1 MKQLAILAVTVIS
14 LIEAYRLPTNVMPE
28 SYRLEIVAP
37 FGEKNNFDFEGKVW
51 IEDISSKAG
60 KEIKDLKISFNTE
73 HDFLIIAFDQTLT
86 EDHRYEIY
94 IPFKGKLDDSLAG
107 FYRSSY
113 TDAKTKEK
121 KWLGVTQFEAIS
133 ARRAFPCFD
142 EPAMKATFDISIARK
157 DGYKSISNM
166 PLLSTEPMEDKPG
179 WYWDNFDISVPMSTY
194 LVAYVVSDFH
204 YKEAEPID
212 NNNVTFRIWSRQD
225 AIDQVDFAKDVG
237 PKALRFYEK
246 FFNIGYPLPK
256 QDMIAI
262 PDFSAGAME
271 NWGLITYR
279 ESYLLYDPKVSAK
292 VSQHSVASVIAH
304 ELAHQWFGNLVT
316 MKWWTDLWL
325 NEGFA
330 TYMASVAVDHLFPQW
345 NSLQEEGATDMLSV
359 FSFDALRSSHPVSG
373 FQIEDTMY
381 LKRYYLVTYRFIADK
396 DDEPLFGRRNPQSG
410 RNLVTMKWWTDLWLN
425 EGFATYMASV
435 AVDHLFPQWN
445 SLQEEGAT
453 DMLSVFSFDALRSSH
468 PVSVPIGDPKEIDE
482 IFDTISYKKGSS
494 LIRMM
499 SLFLGEETL
508 RAGVSNYLREHRYHN
523 AEQDDLWHSLT
534 VAAHKKNTLPKD
546 LTVKTIMD
554 TWTLQTGYPVIHVE
568 RDYKN
573 GSVEITQERFLRD
586 TIKLKGDKKPCWW
599 VPLSYSTESHS
610 DFDTT
615 TPKYWLSCGYE
626 ESSQTIEEIG
636 PETEWILFNNK
647 MAGIYKVNYDEKN
660 WLLLSKALKSDFTK
674 IPTLNRVQLL
684 ADAADLGY
692 VGHQKYDVF
701 FDMLG
706 YLKEETE
713 YLPWKAALG
722 KADALKN
729 YLIRNPIYGVF
740 KNYMTSLLSPIY
752 EKLGGLAMANEEN
765 FDKLDKIKFQ
775 VLIVSRSCRYGVE
788 KCIEDAKTMFN
799 KWKSAPNDTNP
810 VPKDLRSAVYC
821 TALKNGGENEWNF
834 LWNKYQQSNVATER
848 NSLLN
853 VLGCTREIWL
863 LSRYLEWSL
872 DDTKIRRQDTSTVF
886 GAVAGNDVGYYIAK
900 KFFFDNVN
908 KIFKHLAPNKRR
920 ITRYLT
926 SITSHMQDVDEL
938 HELSYLI
945 DHNKENFSEVKQ
957 GVEQALETVKI
968 NIQWQQMHGKSIHD
982 VLQKF
987 SKI

>member
-1 MKQLAILAVTVIS
+1 
-14 LIEAYRLPTNVMPE
+14 
-28 SYRLEIVAP
+28 
-37 FGEKNNFDFEGKVW
+37 
-51 IEDISSKAG
+51 
-60 KEIKDLKISFNTE
+60 
-73 HDFLIIAFDQTLT
+73 
-86 EDHRYEIY
+86 
-94 IPFKGKLDDSLAG
+94 
-107 FYRSSY
+107 
-113 TDAKTKEK
+113 
-121 KWLGVTQFEAIS
+121 
-133 ARRAFPCFD
+133 
-142 EPAMKATFDISIARK
+142 
-157 DGYKSISNM
+157 
-166 PLLSTEPMEDKPG
+166 
-179 WYWDNFDISVPMSTY
+179 
-194 LVAYVVSDFH
+194 
-204 YKEAEPID
+204 
-212 NNNVTFRIWSRQD
+212 
-225 AIDQVDFAKDVG
+225 
-237 PKALRFYEK
+237 
-246 FFNIGYPLPK
+246 
-256 QDMIAI
+256 
-262 PDFSAGAME
+262 
-271 NWGLITYR
+271 
-279 ESYLLYDPKVSAK
+279 
-292 VSQHSVASVIAH
+292 
-304 ELAHQWFGNLVT
+304 
-316 MKWWTDLWL
+316 
-325 NEGFA
+325 
-330 TYMASVAVDHLFPQW
+330 
-345 NSLQEEGATDMLSV
+345 
-359 FSFDALRSSHPVSG
+359 
-373 FQIEDTMY
+373 
-381 LKRYYLVTYRFIADK
+381 
-396 DDEPLFGRRNPQSG
+396 
-410 RNLVTMKWWTDLWLN
+410 
-425 EGFATYMASV
+425 
-435 AVDHLFPQWN
+435 
-445 SLQEEGAT
+445 
-453 DMLSVFSFDALRSSH
+453 
-468 PVSVPIGDPKEIDE
+468 
-482 IFDTISYKKGSS
+482 
-494 LIRMM
+494 
-499 SLFLGEETL
+499 
-508 RAGVSNYLREHRYHN
+508 
-523 AEQDDLWHSLT
+523 
-534 VAAHKKNTLPKD
+534 
-546 LTVKTIMD
+546 
-554 TWTLQTGYPVIHVE
+554 
-568 RDYKN
+568 
-573 GSVEITQERFLRD
+573 
-586 TIKLKGDKKPCWW
+586 
-599 VPLSYSTESHS
+599 
-610 DFDTT
+610 
-615 TPKYWLSCGYE
+615 
-626 ESSQTIEEIG
+626 
-636 PETEWILFNNK
+636 
-647 MAGIYKVNYDEKN
+647 IYKVNYDEKN

>member
-51 IEDISSKAG
+51 IETSCVTPTNNITLHSKGLEIDKTHVRLKDISSKAG

-304 ELAHQWFGNLVT
+304 ELAHQWFG
-316 MKWWTDLWL
+316 
-325 NEGFA
+325 
-330 TYMASVAVDHLFPQW
+330 
-345 NSLQEEGATDMLSV
+345 
-359 FSFDALRSSHPVSG
+359 
-373 FQIEDTMY
+373 
-381 LKRYYLVTYRFIADK
+381 
-396 DDEPLFGRRNPQSG
+396 
-410 RNLVTMKWWTDLWLN
+410 NLVTMKWWTDLWLN